1 MKNNQTILLI
11 DDAKENIDLLMELL
25 NSHDLIPILDS
36 HSALKIAMEEE
47 NIDLILLDIMMP
59 DIDGFEI
66 CEQLKSNPKTAQIP
80 IIFLTA
86 KNNSQDIQ
94 KGFEL
99 GAVDYVTKPFNPNEL
114 ISRVE
119 THLKLRS
126 YEKELEEKV
135 EAGIKK
141 DRLKEQM
148 IHQQAKQAALG
159 ELLMHISHQWK
170 QPLASLASI
179 NLLHK
184 AKLENGETISSD
196 EHLKSLIKS
205 EDLIMYMSE
214 TVETFQDF
222 YKPSYKD
229 EHFFISEC
237 VMDVLAIV
245 EATFYFNGINIDV
258 IAHDETEVVGNV
270 NEFEQVIFSILNNAQ
285 DILRERNIAD
295 PTIKITIDNQKLSI
309 EDNGGGI
316 RADDINDIFLPF
328 ISNHQNRGIG
338 LYLAKNIVEKNNGII
353 TASNT
358 KNGALFEV
366 EFITWII

>member
-1 MKNNQTILLI
+1 MKDNQTILI
-11 DDAKENIDLLMELL
+11 VDDSEENIELL
-25 NSHDLIPILDS
+25 TELLSKHDLIPVLDS
-36 HSALKIAMEEE
+36 NSALNMAMKEE

-86 KNNSQDIQ
+86 KNNPQDIQ
-94 KGFEL
+94 KGFDL

-119 THLKLRS
+119 THLKLRA
-126 YEKELEEKV
+126 YEKELETKIE
-135 EAGIKK
+135 EGIKK
-141 DRLKEQM
+141 DKLKEQM
-148 IHQQAKQAALG
+148 IHQQSKQAALG

-179 NLLHK
+179 NLLNK
-184 AKLENGETISSD
+184 AKLEKGEVISRD

-205 EDLIMYMSE
+205 EDLMMYMSQ

-222 YKPSYKD
+222 YKPSYEDK
-229 EHFFISEC
+229 HFFISEC
-237 VMDVLAIV
+237 IMDVLAIV
-245 EATFYFNGINIDV
+245 EATFYFNGIKIDV
-258 IAHDETEVVGNV
+258 ISHEETETFGNI

-285 DILRERNIAD
+285 NILRDRNIKN
-295 PTIKITIDNQKLSI
+295 PTIKITIENQKLSI

-316 RADDINDIFLPF
+316 KADNINDIFLPF
-328 ISNHQNRGIG
+328 ISNHKNRGIG
-338 LYLAKNIVEKNNGII
+338 LYLAKNIIEKNNGIL

-358 KNGALFEV
+358 KDGALFTV